1 MLPINQ
7 VHFLWLVIGE
17 QNNRVFR
24 RQEEDPSDVCSIVR
38 FFVFCFWLQFR
49 RSFVIILSAHF
60 VGWWGGT
67 SLPPSINCLQIVNS

>member
-38 FFVFCFWLQFR
+38 FFVFCFGFNLEN
-49 RSFVIILSAHF
+49 L
-60 VGWWGGT
+60 
-67 SLPPSINCLQIVNS
+67 L

>member
-24 RQEEDPSDVCSIVR
+24 RQEGDPSDVCSIVR
-38 FFVFCFWLQFR
+38 FFVFCFGFNLEN
-49 RSFVIILSAHF
+49 L
-60 VGWWGGT
+60 
-67 SLPPSINCLQIVNS
+67 L